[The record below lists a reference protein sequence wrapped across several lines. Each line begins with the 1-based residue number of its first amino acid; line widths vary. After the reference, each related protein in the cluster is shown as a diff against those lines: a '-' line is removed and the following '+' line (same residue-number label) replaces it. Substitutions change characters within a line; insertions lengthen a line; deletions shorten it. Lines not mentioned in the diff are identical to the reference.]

1 MLDPPLHPL
10 IVWVECC
17 SRGERIVAGMTFV
30 EKLFSLRTGR
40 RVSPGEIVV
49 VDVDLVYA
57 QDGTAPLA
65 IKVMREEFGVEKVA
79 KPNRTLFFID
89 HVSPS
94 SNPSTSALHK
104 LMREFARKHSIV
116 LYDVGSGISHQ
127 VVFEEGWVTPGAV
140 VVGADSHTVTGGA
153 LGAFATG
160 VGSTDAAAAMV
171 SGRLWFRVPEA
182 IRVWLRGSLQGP
194 VLGKDVALKLLSV
207 FGSSGANYRSIEF
220 WGDGVKSLSLPSRLT
235 IANMSVE
242 MGAKNA
248 YFPPD
253 ERVFEHL
260 SSVGARLSIHPIYPD
275 NDAEYLEEVEIELG
289 SIEPMV
295 ALPPNPSNAKPVRE
309 VEGLEVDEVF
319 IGSCTNGREEDF
331 EAAARILKG
340 RRVHPRVRCIAIPAS
355 RRVYTR
361 LLKRG
366 IIEVLVEAGC
376 IVTHS
381 TCGPCVGAHFGL
393 LGPGEVGVFTTNR
406 NFPGRAGHRSAK
418 IILASPYTAAAAAVT
433 GRLVD
438 PRELLR

>member
-1 MLDPPLHPL
+1 MP
-10 IVWVECC
+10 
-17 SRGERIVAGMTFV
+17 GQTFV
-30 EKLFSLRTGR
+30 EKLFSERLGR
-40 RVSPGEIVV
+40 RVEPGEIVV

-65 IKVMREEFGVEKVA
+65 IRVLREDFGIERVA
-79 KPNRTLFFID
+79 RPDRTLFFID

-94 SNPSTSALHK
+94 SNPQTSALHK
-104 LMREFARKHSIV
+104 LMREFAAKHGIR

-127 VVFEEGWVTPGAV
+127 VVFEEGWAVPGAV
-140 VVGADSHTVTGGA
+140 IVGADSHTVTGGA

-160 VGSTDAAAAMV
+160 VGSTDAAAAMM

-182 IRVWLRGSLQGP
+182 IRVWLRGRLP
-194 VLGKDVALKLLSV
+194 EAVLGKDVALYLLSV
-207 FGSSGANYRSIEF
+207 FGTSGANYKSLEF
-220 WGDGVKSLSLPSRLT
+220 WGDTRNVSLHSRLT

-253 ERVFEHL
+253 EQVYEHL
-260 SSVGARLSIHPIYPD
+260 RSVGAKLPIRPVYPD
-275 NDAEYLEEVEIELG
+275 KDAEYVDEVEVELG
-289 SIEPMV
+289 RLEPLV
-295 ALPPNPSNAKPVRE
+295 ALPPNPSNVKSVRE
-309 VEGLEVDEVF
+309 VEGVEVDQVF

-355 RRVYTR
+355 RRVYLN
-361 LLKRG
+361 LLRRG
-366 IIEVLVEAGC
+366 IIEVLVKAGC

-393 LGPGEVGVFTTNR
+393 LAPGETAVFTTNR
-406 NFPGRAGHRSAK
+406 NFPGRAGARDAR
-418 IILASPYTAAAAAVT
+418 IILASPYTAAAAAVE
-433 GRLVD
+433 GRIVD
-438 PRELLR
+438 PRGLL

>member
-1 MLDPPLHPL
+1 MA
-10 IVWVECC
+10 
-17 SRGERIVAGMTFV
+17 GETFA
-30 EKLFSLRTGR
+30 EKVFSLRLGK
-40 RVSPGEIVV
+40 RVSPGDIVV

-57 QDGTAPLA
+57 QDSTAPLT

-79 KPNRTLFFID
+79 RPDRVLFFID

-94 SNPSTSALHK
+94 SNPDTSALHK
-104 LMREFARKHSIV
+104 LMREFASRHGIR
-116 LYDVGSGISHQ
+116 LYDVGRGISHQ
-127 VVFEEGWVTPGAV
+127 VVFEEGWAVPGAV
-140 VVGADSHTVTGGA
+140 IVGADSHTVTGGA
-153 LGAFATG
+153 VGAFATG
-160 VGSTDAAAAMV
+160 IGSTDAAAAIM
-171 SGRLWFRVPEA
+171 SGKLWFRIPEA
-182 IRVWLRGSLQGP
+182 IRVWLRGRLP
-194 VLGKDVALKLLSV
+194 DYTLGKDVALHLMRV
-207 FGSSGANYRSIEF
+207 FGTSGANYRSLEF
-220 WGDGVKSLSLPSRLT
+220 WGDVSNISLSSRLT

-253 ERVFEHL
+253 RQVFEHL
-260 SSVGARLSIHPIYPD
+260 RSVGAKLSIRPIYPD
-275 NDAEYLEEVEIELG
+275 RDAEYVDEVEVELDR
-289 SIEPMV
+289 IEPMV

-309 VEGLEVDEVF
+309 VEGVEVDQVF

-355 RRVYTR
+355 RRVYLN

-366 IIEVLVEAGC
+366 VIQVLVEAGC

-406 NFPGRAGHRSAK
+406 NFPGRAGHRTSK

-433 GRLVD
+433 GKLVD
-438 PRELLR
+438 PRDVAGG

>member
-1 MLDPPLHPL
+1 M
-10 IVWVECC
+10 
-17 SRGERIVAGMTFV
+17 AGQTFV
-30 EKLFSLRTGR
+30 EKLFTLRTGR
-40 RVSPGEIVV
+40 RVSPGEIVAV
-49 VDVDLVYA
+49 EVDLVYA

-94 SNPSTSALHK
+94 SNPSTSALHR
-104 LMREFARKHSIV
+104 LMREFAWKHDIV
-116 LYDVGSGISHQ
+116 LYDVGTGISHQ
-127 VVFEEGWVTPGAV
+127 VVFEEGWATPGSII
-140 VVGADSHTVTGGA
+140 VGADSHTVTQGA
-153 LGAFATG
+153 VGAFATG

-182 IRVWLRGSLQGP
+182 IRVWLRGSLRGP
-194 VLGKDVALKLLSV
+194 VLGKDVALKLLSIL
-207 FGSSGANYRSIEF
+207 GGSGANYKSLEF
-220 WGDGVKSLSLPSRLT
+220 WGDGVKNITLSSRLT

-253 ERVFEHL
+253 DRVFAHL
-260 SSVGARLSIHPIYPD
+260 EEVGAKLPIRPIYPD
-275 NDAEYLEEVEIELG
+275 RDAEYVDELEVELEKV
-289 SIEPMV
+289 EPMV
-295 ALPPNPSNAKPVRE
+295 ALPPNPSNAKPVRD
-309 VEGLEVDEVF
+309 VEGVEVDEVF

-355 RRVYTR
+355 RRVYMN
-361 LLKRG
+361 LLKKG
-366 IIEVLVEAGC
+366 VIEVLVEAGC

-406 NFPGRAGHRSAK
+406 NFPGRAGHRDSK
-418 IILASPYTAAAAAVT
+418 IILASPYTAAAAAVA
-433 GRLVD
+433 GKLVD
-438 PRELLR
+438 PRELL

>member
-1 MLDPPLHPL
+1 M
-10 IVWVECC
+10 
-17 SRGERIVAGMTFV
+17 AGQTFV

-49 VDVDLVYA
+49 VDVDVVYA

-65 IKVMREEFGVEKVA
+65 IRVMREEFGVERVA
-79 KPNRTLFFID
+79 KPDRTLFFID

-94 SNPSTSALHK
+94 SNPDTSALHR
-104 LMREFARKHSIV
+104 LMREFAARHGIR
-116 LYDVGSGISHQ
+116 LYDVGMGISHQ
-127 VVFEEGWVTPGAV
+127 VVFEEGWVVPGAV

-153 LGAFATG
+153 VGAFATG

-182 IRVWLRGSLQGP
+182 IRVWLRGSLSGP
-194 VLGKDVALKLLSV
+194 VLGKDVALKLLSIL
-207 FGSSGANYRSIEF
+207 GSSGASYKSLEF
-220 WGDGVKSLSLPSRLT
+220 WGDGVKSLSLASRLT

-260 SSVGARLSIHPIYPD
+260 RNVGAKVPVRPIYPD
-275 NDAEYLEEVEIELG
+275 PDAVYSDEIEVELDKV
-289 SIEPMV
+289 EPMV
-295 ALPPNPSNAKPVRE
+295 ALPPNPSNAKPVTE
-309 VEGLEVDEVF
+309 VEGLEVDQVF

-331 EAAARILKG
+331 EAAARVLKG
-340 RRVHPRVRCIAIPAS
+340 RKVHPRVRCIAVPAS
-355 RRVYTR
+355 RRVYMN

-366 IIEVLVEAGC
+366 IIDILVEAGC

-393 LGPGEVGVFTTNR
+393 LGPEEVGVFTTNR

-433 GRLVD
+433 GKLVD
-438 PRELLR
+438 PRSLIRG